1 MAVLCSP
8 ALLPLCALP
17 SQPPLSAR
25 NRRLPILQTNTSG
38 WKTQTATRHGVVKAE
53 NARSAKILEADPR
66 FATWQEEALKVSED
80 PNRLPMPDLR
90 GNDVYNFWN
99 DEKNVRG
106 LLRKTTIADYANPN
120 PHWQTVLDI
129 DALGKAETRAGS
141 ITAPRASIR
150 TTSIAC
156 SIFPWAAKTQPPR
169 ASST

>member
-1 MAVLCSP
+1 ME
-8 ALLPLCALP
+8 
-17 SQPPLSAR
+17 
-25 NRRLPILQTNTSG
+25 
-38 WKTQTATRHGVVKAE
+38 WVKAE

-129 DALGKAETRAGS
+129 DALGKAENQSWVYHGGLVPLSGR
-141 ITAPRASIR
+141 RVLR
-150 TTSIAC
+150 V